1 MSFIFNTFFYQPL
14 FNLLVLIYNAIPGND
29 FGIAIIILTLL
40 IRFILYPLTKK
51 GIESQKAMAEIQPK
65 IKELQEKHK
74 NDRAKQAE
82 ELMKL
87 YREYK
92 VNPFSSFLNLLIQI
106 PILIALYQV
115 FLNGLNPE
123 KLNGLYSF
131 VQNPKVIDPMF
142 VGLLDLSQANPVMAV
157 LAGVLQF
164 FQSKMLL
171 PKSNKKDKKRESDFA
186 KIMHHQMTY
195 FLPFLTVI
203 IAWRFPAGLPLYW
216 IVNTLFSIA
225 QQYYIENREK
235 KLEAAKEK

>member
-1 MSFIFNTFFYQPL
+1 MLSIFNILFYKPL
-14 FNLLVLIYNAIPGND
+14 FNLLIVIYNAIPGND

-65 IKELQEKHK
+65 IKELQQQYKD
-74 NDRAKQAE
+74 NRAKQAE

-123 KLNGLYSF
+123 RLNGLYSF
-131 VQNPKVIDPMF
+131 VQNPGAIDPMF
-142 VGLLDLSQANPVMAV
+142 VGLIDLSQANPIMAV

-164 FQSKMLL
+164 VQSKMML
-171 PKSNKKDKKRESDFA
+171 PKSKNKDKKQESDFA

-216 IVNTLFSIA
+216 IINTLFSIA
-225 QQYYIENREK
+225 QQYYMERDKDGLKSES
-235 KLEAAKEK
+235 

>member
-1 MSFIFNTFFYQPL
+1 MLSIFNILFYKPL
-14 FNLLVLIYNAIPGND
+14 FNLLIVIYNAIPGND

-65 IKELQEKHK
+65 IKELQQQYKD
-74 NDRAKQAE
+74 NRAKQAE

-123 KLNGLYSF
+123 RLNGLYSF
-131 VQNPKVIDPMF
+131 VQNPGAIDPMF
-142 VGLLDLSQANPVMAV
+142 VGLIDLSQANPIMAV

-164 FQSKMLL
+164 VQSKMML
-171 PKSNKKDKKRESDFA
+171 PKSKKKDKKQESDFA

-216 IVNTLFSIA
+216 IINTLFSIA
-225 QQYYIENREK
+225 QQYYMERDKDGLKSES
-235 KLEAAKEK
+235 